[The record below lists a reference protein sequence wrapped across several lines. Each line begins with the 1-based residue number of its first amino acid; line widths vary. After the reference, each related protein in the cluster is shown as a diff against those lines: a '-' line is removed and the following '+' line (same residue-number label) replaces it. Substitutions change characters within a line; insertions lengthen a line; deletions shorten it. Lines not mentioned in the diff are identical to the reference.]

1 MPNLPLFPAL
11 LLFMLLSMS
20 GMANADRCAVE
31 LNAPAGIKAM
41 LEGNLGIFPE
51 LQDDSLSTLRFEYL
65 TRLAED
71 EIRTLLMAEAYYSPT
86 INVRLEGRTARID
99 VDPGAI
105 FRVAGVQIE
114 FRGAILEN
122 AAGQARSLIDAFG
135 LKTGMPFRDAEW
147 VKAKEALLQEARAE
161 RFPAAE
167 LVRSQAEVDPETQQ
181 VVLSLTLDS
190 HAAYRFGELEIKGL
204 NRLPERIITAANRI
218 EPGTDYRE
226 QALNDYQKR
235 LQLSG
240 YFRSAFVSIPAA
252 AQGADWQGDASAV
265 PIEVNVT
272 ESLARRIGLGA
283 GYSTDMGAGL
293 EARYEDNLTLVPGWR
308 SRSSLKLYQRE
319 QSVQGELYL
328 TPVLDG
334 LLPRLDAR
342 LKNTEVQNDH
352 TYSGMLGARLI
363 RAGYESEWHVSAEL
377 YKERSDLSGQS
388 ESDLVSLPLNFSWTR
403 RRLDN
408 PLFPRKGYALN
419 IQAGGAPEESISDSR
434 FLRAYGKS
442 NLFWPLGKLG
452 TLILKGELGAVE
464 TSDSRHVPDD
474 YLFRAGGTQ
483 SVRGYEYGSLGVEQ
497 DGAIVPG
504 RYLAVASMEY
514 IHPVQDDWYAAIFY
528 DAGNAV
534 DRWQDF
540 SWARGY
546 GFGVRWK
553 SPLGSLNADL
563 AYGQQSREVRLH
575 LSVGLSF

>member
-1 MPNLPLFPAL
+1 MSKTSLFLAL
-11 LLFMLLSMS
+11 LLFALLPMS
-20 GMANADRCAVE
+20 GMAYADRCVVE
-31 LNAPAGIKAM
+31 LNAPAEIRTM
-41 LEGNLGIFPE
+41 LESNMGIFPE
-51 LQDDSLSTLRFEYL
+51 LQDESLSTLRFEYL

-71 EIRTLLMAEAYYSPT
+71 EIRTLLMADGYFSPT
-86 INVRLEGRTARID
+86 IEVRLDGQVAQID
-99 VDPGAI
+99 VDPGEI
-105 FRVAGVQIE
+105 FRIAGINIE
-114 FRGAILEN
+114 FRGAILED
-122 AAGQARSLIDAFG
+122 AAGKARKKILADAFG
-135 LKTGMPFRDAEW
+135 LKTGMPFRDADW
-147 VKAKEALLQEARAE
+147 VKAKEALLQETRAE
-161 RFPAAE
+161 RFPYAE
-167 LVRSQAEVDPETQQ
+167 LVHSQAEVDPDTRQ
-181 VVLSLTLDS
+181 VALSLTVDS
-190 HAAYRFGELEIKGL
+190 RAAYRFGELEIKGL
-204 NRLPERIITAANRI
+204 NRLPERIVTAANRI

-240 YFRSAFVSIPAA
+240 YFRSAFVSIPPDMNELA
-252 AQGADWQGDASAV
+252 GGSDRV
-265 PIEVNVT
+265 PIQVNVA

-283 GYSTDMGAGL
+283 GYSTDMGAGV

-319 QSVQGELYL
+319 QSIQSELYL

-334 LLPRLDAR
+334 LAPRLDAR
-342 LKNTEVQNDH
+342 LKNSEVQNDH

-377 YKERSDLSGQS
+377 YKERKSLSSQA

-403 RRLDN
+403 RALDN
-408 PLFPRKGYALN
+408 PLFPRKGYTLN
-419 IQAGGAPEESISDSR
+419 LQAGGAPEELISNSR

-442 NLFWPLGKLG
+442 NLFWPLGKQG

-497 DGAIVPG
+497 NGAIVPG
-504 RYLAVASMEY
+504 QYLAVASMEY
-514 IHPVQDDWYAAIFY
+514 LHPVQDEWYAAIFY
-528 DAGNAV
+528 DAGNV
-534 DRWQDF
+534 VERWQDF
-540 SWARGY
+540 SWAQGY

-563 AYGQQSREVRLH
+563 AYGQESRDIRLH